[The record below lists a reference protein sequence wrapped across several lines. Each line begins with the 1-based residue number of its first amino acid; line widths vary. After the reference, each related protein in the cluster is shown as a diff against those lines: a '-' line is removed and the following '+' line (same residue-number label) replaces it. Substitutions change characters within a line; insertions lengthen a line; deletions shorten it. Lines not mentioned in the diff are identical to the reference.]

1 MPIIEIIAIVI
12 IVLVSLYFIFFK
24 NPPKPPPGQDKAK
37 KLRINMAGSQVTI
50 TNINK
55 ANSKVYE
62 FDIFMDGTNL
72 NITSYQ
78 CALGFNQNMINGG
91 TLTFEYITG
100 TCEINNPPTFGL
112 GVNSTDGPRELTFGS
127 GPGNDIIN
135 SQKRLGKFRLINT
148 VNYPNEE
155 LNLSWNFAGAI
166 STIFTGAGFSDIT
179 NTLLFNII
187 VGDTNMIT
195 INDSQKVLLTAE
207 ALSAAGNPAQVD
219 GPIVWAVTTGAEF
232 VQLVAV
238 DGKSVYAVAIGP
250 FGIATVQATAD
261 ADLTS
266 GTSYIV
272 GSIDVEVV
280 GGPAVTLNVIPGTP
294 EVK

>member
-1 MPIIEIIAIVI
+1 MTILIIIAVVVI
-12 IVLVSLYFIFFK
+12 SFTIAYFLLK
-24 NPPKPPPGQDKAK
+24 KPPKPPPGQDKAK
-37 KLRINMAGSQVTI
+37 KLRINMAGNQVTI

-62 FDIFMDGTNL
+62 FDIFIDGTNL

-78 CALGFNQNMINGG
+78 CALRFNQNIINGG
-91 TLTFEYITG
+91 VLTFEYITG

-112 GVNSTDGPRELTFGS
+112 GVNTTDGPRELTLGA

-135 SQKRLGKFRLINT
+135 SQKRLGKFRLTNT
-148 VNYPNEE
+148 VNYSNEE

-179 NTLLFNII
+179 STLLFNII

-207 ALSAAGNPAQVD
+207 ALSAAGNSAQVD
-219 GPIVWAVTTGAEF
+219 GPVVWAVSASAGV
-232 VQLVAV
+232 VQLVTV
-238 DGKSVYAVAIGP
+238 DDKSVYAVAIGP
-250 FGIATVQATAD
+250 FGLATVQATAD

-280 GGPAVTLNVIPGTP
+280 GGPAVTLNVIAGTP